1 MPTSKNETCC
11 FCGQPIAPTAS
22 DPVALS
28 APGNG
33 SAPLYG
39 HVACLSQ
46 SNPKRPAPIDPAL
59 LLGAIVDSSEDAIVS
74 KTLDGTITSWNRGAE
89 RLFGYSADD
98 AIGQSI
104 TLIIPTDRLDEEKE
118 ILARISRGERIEH
131 FETIRRTRDGRLV
144 DISLSI
150 SPVRAADGTLVGA
163 SKIARDI
170 SPRRDV
176 ERGKQAEALLAAIVA
191 SSDDAIVSKTL
202 KGIIT
207 SWNAGAERLFGFTPE
222 EAIGQHI
229 SLIIPSDRLDE
240 ETVIINKISRGERIE
255 HYETV
260 RKAKDGRLIDI
271 SLTISPLR
279 DERGRVV
286 GASKVARDVSVQKL
300 VQRQL
305 QDADQRKDEFLAL
318 LAHELRNPLG
328 PIRHAVKILAAKP
341 PGPAELQWATN
352 IIDRQTDHMS
362 RLVDDLLDVSRITRG
377 TIELRQE
384 RVDIAE
390 IVKAALEANRAQLEK
405 PRHDV
410 RVSLPREPLYVD
422 GDRTRLVQIISN
434 LLDNAA
440 KYTDPGG
447 RITVNADREGNA
459 AVVRVRDNGIGIP
472 GELLPKIF
480 DMFTQ
485 GGPTVQRGQG
495 GLGVGLSLVDR
506 LVKLHGGTVGAE
518 SAGSGMGS
526 EFTVRLPIAARAQKA
541 APRENGS
548 EQQAPAVRCKVLV
561 VDDNVDSADSL
572 AMLLEIMGHEVET
585 AHDGQEA
592 IANAGT
598 FQPDIGILDI
608 GLPQM
613 SGYEL
618 AQRIRQQ
625 PWAKSIV
632 LVALTGWG
640 QEEHRR
646 RSADAGFD
654 YHLTKPVDFEVLRRI
669 IDETARAF
677 PGRDVVA
684 R

>member
-1 MPTSKNETCC
+1 M
-11 FCGQPIAPTAS
+11 TAS
-22 DPVALS
+22 
-28 APGNG
+28 
-33 SAPLYG
+33 
-39 HVACLSQ
+39 
-46 SNPKRPAPIDPAL
+46 IDPEIL
-59 LLGAIVDSSEDAIVS
+59 LSSIVDSSEDAIVS
-74 KTLDGTITSWNRGAE
+74 KTLEGTITSWNRGAE
-89 RLFGYSADD
+89 RLFGYTAAE
-98 AIGQSI
+98 AIGRNI
-104 TLIIPTDRLDEEKE
+104 TLIIPADRLDEEKE
-118 ILARISRGERIEH
+118 ILARIARNERIEH
-131 FETIRRTRDGRLV
+131 FETIRRRKDGRLV

-150 SPVRAADGTLVGA
+150 SPIRGHDGRLVGA

-170 SPRRDV
+170 SPRRDA
-176 ERGKQAEALLAAIVA
+176 ERGRQAEALLAAIVA
-191 SSDDAIVSKTL
+191 SSDDAIISKTL

-207 SWNAGAERLFGFTPE
+207 SWNRGAEKLFGYTAA

-229 SLIIPSDRLDE
+229 SLIIPADRLDE
-240 ETVIINKISRGERIE
+240 ETIIINKIHRGDRIE

-271 SLTISPLR
+271 SLSISPLV
-279 DERGRVV
+279 DEKGKVV
-286 GASKVARDVSVQKL
+286 GASKVARDISAQKQ

-328 PIRHAVKILAAKP
+328 PIRHAVKILAAKT

-390 IVKAALEANRAQLEK
+390 IVKGALEASRTQLEK
-405 PRHDV
+405 PRHTV
-410 RVSLPREPLYVD
+410 QVSLPREPIYVD

-440 KYTDPGG
+440 KYTDAGG
-447 RITVNADREGNA
+447 RISVIAERDGNA
-459 AVVRVRDNGIGIP
+459 AVVRVRDNGIGIAA
-472 GELLPKIF
+472 ELLPKIF
-480 DMFTQ
+480 DMFIQ
-485 GGPTVQRGQG
+485 GGMSLQRGQG

-506 LVKLHGGTVGAE
+506 LVKLHGGTVSAA
-518 SAGSGMGS
+518 SAGPGLGS
-526 EFTVRLPIAARAQKA
+526 EFTVRLPVAIAARTQKP
-541 APRENGS
+541 APREANGNVQPQP
-548 EQQAPAVRCKVLV
+548 ERRCKVLV

-585 AHDGQEA
+585 ANEGSQA
-592 IANAGT
+592 VAFAGRL
-598 FQPDIGILDI
+598 QPDIAILDI
-608 GLPQM
+608 GMPNM
-613 SGYEL
+613 SGYEV

-625 PWAKSIV
+625 PWARNIV

-640 QEEHRR
+640 QEDHRR

-654 YHLTKPVDFEVLRRI
+654 YHLTKPVDFEVLQRI
-669 IDETARAF
+669 IAETARAL
-677 PGRDVVA
+677 PERRLVA